1 MNYIALF
8 FAVARNLLNKAQL
21 LPTNKRTISSIKI
34 VFWSWK
40 LPLLS
45 PFAANFKGISYL
57 RLPHSLK
64 THDVKNPLSFKIS
77 TQIHLMC
84 DLFWGAF
91 LLQDLAKGSV
101 TPSPRSSLFSV
112 LFSSLKNGVRK
123 TRPFLEGKIGKTQ
136 KKISKIFIVPNRPK
150 YHTDQL
156 YTYKGYVDSV
166 GFTEKRQKLSKWHI
180 SLIFDL
186 F

>member
-1 MNYIALF
+1 MQRCIVGDHQNKPAQILTIFSTF
-8 FAVARNLLNKAQL
+8 FKSQKWSAQ
-21 LPTNKRTISSIKI
+21 NEAI
-34 VFWSWK
+34 FGGQ
-40 LPLLS
+40 
-45 PFAANFKGISYL
+45 NQ
-57 RLPHSLK
+57 
-64 THDVKNPLSFKIS
+64 KN
-77 TQIHLMC
+77 
-84 DLFWGAF
+84 A
-91 LLQDLAKGSV
+91 
-101 TPSPRSSLFSV
+101 
-112 LFSSLKNGVRK
+112 
-123 TRPFLEGKIGKTQ
+123 

>member
-1 MNYIALF
+1 MKRLF
-8 FAVARNLLNKAQL
+8 EKVKKENNGRLDVLVNNAYAGVDMIYKNTGKKFYELDPVEQWDTINGVGLRNHFLCTTYASRWKNLWQNILL
-21 LPTNKRTISSIKI
+21 
-34 VFWSWK
+34 
-40 LPLLS
+40 
-45 PFAANFKGISYL
+45 KG
-57 RLPHSLK
+57 R
-64 THDVKNPLSFKIS
+64 
-77 TQIHLMC
+77 
-84 DLFWGAF
+84 
-91 LLQDLAKGSV
+91 V
-101 TPSPRSSLFSV
+101 TPSPRSPLFSI

-123 TRPFLEGKIGKTQ
+123 TRPFLECKIRKTQ
-136 KKISKIFIVPNRPK
+136 KKFSKIFIVPNRPK

>member
-1 MNYIALF
+1 M
-8 FAVARNLLNKAQL
+8 
-21 LPTNKRTISSIKI
+21 
-34 VFWSWK
+34 
-40 LPLLS
+40 
-45 PFAANFKGISYL
+45 KG
-57 RLPHSLK
+57 R
-64 THDVKNPLSFKIS
+64 
-77 TQIHLMC
+77 
-84 DLFWGAF
+84 
-91 LLQDLAKGSV
+91 V

-123 TRPFLEGKIGKTQ
+123 TRPFLEGKIRKTQ
-136 KKISKIFIVPNRPK
+136 KNFSKNFIVPNRPK

-180 SLIFDL
+180 SLIFGL

>member
-1 MNYIALF
+1 MQMCSKFCKINTWRLELTIY
-8 FAVARNLLNKAQL
+8 RNVLCA
-21 LPTNKRTISSIKI
+21 
-34 VFWSWK
+34 
-40 LPLLS
+40 
-45 PFAANFKGISYL
+45 PFIILYKG
-57 RLPHSLK
+57 R
-64 THDVKNPLSFKIS
+64 
-77 TQIHLMC
+77 
-84 DLFWGAF
+84 
-91 LLQDLAKGSV
+91 V

-123 TRPFLEGKIGKTQ
+123 TRPFLEGKIRKTQ

-186 F
+186 S

>member
-1 MNYIALF
+1 MIYNFFCIHINVPSISLVKIALWAF
-8 FAVARNLLNKAQL
+8 VEAKF
-21 LPTNKRTISSIKI
+21 S
-34 VFWSWK
+34 
-40 LPLLS
+40 
-45 PFAANFKGISYL
+45 KG
-57 RLPHSLK
+57 R
-64 THDVKNPLSFKIS
+64 
-77 TQIHLMC
+77 
-84 DLFWGAF
+84 
-91 LLQDLAKGSV
+91 V

-123 TRPFLEGKIGKTQ
+123 TRPFLEGKIRKTQ
-136 KKISKIFIVPNRPK
+136 KKFSKIFIVPNRPK

>member
-1 MNYIALF
+1 MVPMVVVFSEGA
-8 FAVARNLLNKAQL
+8 
-21 LPTNKRTISSIKI
+21 SKI
-34 VFWSWK
+34 ILIF
-40 LPLLS
+40 
-45 PFAANFKGISYL
+45 FKG
-57 RLPHSLK
+57 R
-64 THDVKNPLSFKIS
+64 
-77 TQIHLMC
+77 
-84 DLFWGAF
+84 
-91 LLQDLAKGSV
+91 V

-136 KKISKIFIVPNRPK
+136 KKFSKIFIVPNRPK